1 MRKEQEEIRK
11 VFVEKANKK
20 IFMNKGNAKQLTS
33 AYILSEVLYERE
45 KQKEFKD
52 FLMKHEAEEYAK
64 EVEDVR
70 RVAKEFVEE
79 TKAHNENEKR
89 KKIEASKQIRK
100 ELDDKI
106 KKENEEAEKRRMED
120 YKDYNDALDEMNC
133 IKRKDFETK
142 LKKKQ
147 EIARDMEDMLEKE
160 RQKNILL
167 ATEEQELDDVIKAYR
182 IAKDRIDC
190 MRKIKEK
197 QLREEAIRYREE
209 KSETAKAASTEKE
222 EEEKRQ
228 RSLEEA
234 IKEYEE
240 KELEKERKKAELHAR
255 EVRDKLEGRR
265 RFLEKEEERLKK
277 EAELRKWEML
287 NRYKTAEAVKILD
300 NNSANERKN
309 KMLKYRDD
317 LLKQIA
323 ENENRQKKEK
333 EIDGMIME
341 SLNRTD
347 DDKFFAYADEIL
359 NKQTKTKRST
369 YPTIKAIM
377 DYKKNNHLST

>member
-70 RVAKEFVEE
+70 RVAKEFAEE

-100 ELDDKI
+100 ELDEKI

-133 IKRKDFETK
+133 LKRKDFETK

-190 MRKIKEK
+190 MRKIEEK

-209 KSETAKAASTEKE
+209 KSETAKAVSTEKE

-234 IKEYEE
+234 VKEYEE
-240 KELEKERKKAELHAR
+240 KELEKERKKTELHAR

-277 EAELRKWEML
+277 EAELKKWEML

-300 NNSANERKN
+300 NNTANERKN

-333 EIDGMIME
+333 EIDRMIME

-359 NKQTKTKRST
+359 NKQTNTKRST